1 MLHGHLRE
9 KQEHD
14 NSVYFVNGAGFP
26 QNVIIMSVVFIIL
39 ISVTCAR
46 ALAIHLDV
54 KKIRTHYQ
62 GKQDHYTILSIR
74 E

>member
-1 MLHGHLRE
+1 MLHRHLRE

-14 NSVYFVNGAGFP
+14 NSVYFVNGAGFS
-26 QNVIIMSVVFIIL
+26 QNVIIMSVVLIIL
-39 ISVTCAR
+39 ISATYAR

-62 GKQDHYTILSIR
+62 RKQDRHTILSTR